1 MLYSIVS
8 RLDPQT
14 IVTMVL
20 NGLETCRKVGAD
32 GFINT
37 ITVEIYNKI
46 TNNLSPEVL
55 ATKIMPGI
63 MAYLID
69 PAI

>member
-14 IVTMVL
+14 IVSMVL
-20 NGLETCRKVGAD
+20 NGLDTCGKMGAD
-32 GFINT
+32 GFVNT

-46 TNNLSPEVL
+46 TSNLTPDVL

-63 MAYLID
+63 MAYLFD

>member
-1 MLYSIVS
+1 
-8 RLDPQT
+8 
-14 IVTMVL
+14 
-20 NGLETCRKVGAD
+20 VGAD

-46 TNNLSPEVL
+46 TSNLAPDVL